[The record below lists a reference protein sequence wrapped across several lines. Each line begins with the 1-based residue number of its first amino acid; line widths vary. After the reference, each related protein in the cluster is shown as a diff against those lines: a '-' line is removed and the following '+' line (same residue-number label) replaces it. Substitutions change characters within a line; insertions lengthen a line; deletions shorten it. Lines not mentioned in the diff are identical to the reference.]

1 MVTVHIAVF
10 HLVIIFRSHNVAQCN
25 YCAILQPTKKLSLN
39 ATIHINLKKYKKKLI
54 QVLVEMEKEED
65 NTQEATCLVVS
76 LHASTICTGFFAV
89 VDVEKEEKRVKKTS
103 ECNAKE
109 DEQLEQMFI
118 HSGVVCVEACY

>member
-25 YCAILQPTKKLSLN
+25 YRAILQPTKKLSLN
-39 ATIHINLKKYKKKLI
+39 ATIHIKYKKKLI
-54 QVLVEMEKEED
+54 QVLMEKEKEED

-103 ECNAKE
+103 KCNAKE
-109 DEQLEQMFI
+109 DDQ
-118 HSGVVCVEACY
+118 SYS